1 MSNQRPIIIKKV
13 KKVVGGG
20 AHGGAWKVA
29 YADFVTAMMAF
40 FLLMWLLNM
49 SSAEKRVR
57 LSNHFKTFS
66 LFKTGGS
73 SIMGKTDTM
82 FSESAETAQKSF
94 KNNDKKESSNENETL
109 SMAEKLELADWKN
122 KKQGSANI
130 LSSGNSYYEGVKA
143 TKSTDIEI
151 SDIQVTDGG
160 ISLSS
165 GGDAGYLE
173 GIEKA
178 LKQSIIEKLGDMKDQ
193 VLVDTVD
200 DGVRIQMI
208 DKKGSEMFEIG
219 SNRLTSKA
227 KEVLK
232 VISGNIN
239 KLPNKVIIEGHTD
252 SIPYSGK
259 DYSNWELST
268 ERASS
273 SRRELEAN
281 GLAPDRII
289 RVAGYADTD
298 PLIKDNPADPQN
310 RRISITLK
318 TLLATEK
325 ETAEKDLQPKKKDMN
340 LPELVIPGKRRPDTK
355 KKHIP
360 YELKKKDTSIKKS
373 QAKETAADTAN
384 KEESWSPVLNDESNT
399 PFIKEEWSPVIDPD
413 KESSK
418 SDSKDWFKKAL
429 ASKSKTAQNKQ
440 IKRSVKPV
448 NPILEDI
455 KKKEAMKSS
464 VKTDS
469 GQSRNKSIPTV
480 KEKQSSAKPLKKLA
494 PLIVKEE
501 NKSDKSQSENDN
513 WNPVVKDKS
522 WAPVV
527 NKNSWNP
534 VLNKN

>member
-13 KKVVGGG
+13 KKVVGGA

-49 SSAEKRVR
+49 SSPEKRVR

-66 LFKTGGS
+66 LFSQGGS
-73 SIMGKTDTM
+73 SFMGKADTM
-82 FSESAETAQKSF
+82 FSESAETAQKAF
-94 KNNDKKESSNENETL
+94 VDNDENKKSSNENETL
-109 SMAEKLELADWKN
+109 SMEEKIELSKWKN
-122 KKQGSANI
+122 KKQGTSLL
-130 LSSGNSYYEGVKA
+130 LSSGTSYYEGVKA
-143 TKSTDIEI
+143 SKSTDIKI
-151 SDIQVTDGG
+151 SDIEVTAGG

-173 GIEKA
+173 GIENA

-252 SIPYSGK
+252 SIPYAGK

-318 TLLATEK
+318 TLLATDK
-325 ETAEKDLQPKKKDMN
+325 ETAENDNQSKKKEMN

-373 QAKETAADTAN
+373 PVKETVADTAE
-384 KEESWSPVLNDESNT
+384 KERWSPVLNDESNT

-413 KESSK
+413 KESST
-418 SDSKDWFKKAL
+418 SDSKEWFKKTL
-429 ASKSKTAQNKQ
+429 ASKNKTAQNKQ
-440 IKRSVKPV
+440 IKRAVKPV

-455 KKKEAMKSS
+455 KKKKAMKSAA
-464 VKTDS
+464 KADS
-469 GQSRNKSIPTV
+469 GQSRNRSVSTV
-480 KEKQSSAKPLKKLA
+480 KKKQVSAKPLKKLA
-494 PLIVKEE
+494 PLIVRKD
-501 NKSDKSQSENDN
+501 NKSDKKQAGNDN
-513 WNPVVKDKS
+513 WNPIVKDKS
-522 WAPVV
+522 WAPVM

-534 VLNKN
+534 VLDNN

>member
-13 KKVVGGG
+13 KKVVAGA

-49 SSAEKRVR
+49 SSAEKRIR
-57 LSNHFKTFS
+57 LSHHFKTFS
-66 LFKTGGS
+66 LFAKGGTS
-73 SIMGKTDTM
+73 FMGKSSSM
-82 FSESAETAQKSF
+82 FSETGETSQQSF
-94 KNNDKKESSNENETL
+94 RDKIKDKKKSSIENESLQNWETGGGDTEESQNKKTSISINL
-109 SMAEKLELADWKN
+109 STGKN
-122 KKQGSANI
+122 KKADPAVNVSNE
-130 LSSGNSYYEGVKA
+130 SG
-143 TKSTDIEI
+143 
-151 SDIQVTDGG
+151 
-160 ISLSS
+160 
-165 GGDAGYLE
+165 AGYME
-173 GIEKA
+173 GIEAA
-178 LKQSIIEKLGDMKDQ
+178 LKQSIIDKLGDMKDQ

-208 DKKGSEMFEIG
+208 DKKGSDMFEIG
-219 SNRLTSKA
+219 SNRLTAKA

-318 TLLATEK
+318 TLIATDK
-325 ETAEKDLQPKKKDMN
+325 ETSEKDLQSKKKEMD
-340 LPELVIPGKRRPDTK
+340 LPALVIPGKRKPDTK

-360 YELKKKDTSIKKS
+360 YELNKKDTSAKKS
-373 QAKETAADTAN
+373 TVKESAADTAE
-384 KEESWSPVLNDESNT
+384 KEEGWSPVLNDESKT

-413 KESSK
+413 KESST
-418 SDSKDWFKKAL
+418 SDSKEWFKKTL
-429 ASKSKTAQNKQ
+429 ASKSKTTQNKQ
-440 IKRSVKPV
+440 IKKAVKPV

-464 VKTDS
+464 AKADP
-469 GQSRNKSIPTV
+469 GQSRNKTVSTV
-480 KEKQSSAKPLKKLA
+480 KQKQVSAKPFKKLA
-494 PLIVKEE
+494 PLIVREE
-501 NKSDKSQSENDN
+501 NKSENSKAGNDS
-513 WNPVVKDKS
+513 WNPVVKDKA
-522 WAPVV
+522 WDPVI

-534 VLNKN
+534 VLNNN